1 MAVSAKKQVTQSAS
15 EAAQAVDA
23 KKAAIAKR
31 PNIIPKG
38 KGVSVKSVMFD
49 NVPSDFRVA
58 AQLAMVIDAYYDVI
72 SERGGEHQLVQVS
85 DLNDRLTDVNAFSI
99 YDEEYVQDVP
109 TVVKHYGQS
118 ILGKKAWKYKQGKIK
133 IGQFK

>member
-38 KGVSVKSVMFD
+38 KGVSVKAVMFD

-58 AQLAMVIDAYYDVI
+58 AQLAMVFDAYYDVI
-72 SERGGEHQLVQVS
+72 SERGG
-85 DLNDRLTDVNAFSI
+85 
-99 YDEEYVQDVP
+99 
-109 TVVKHYGQS
+109 
-118 ILGKKAWKYKQGKIK
+118 
-133 IGQFK
+133 

>member
-1 MAVSAKKQVTQSAS
+1 MAQSAQKQVAQSAS

-38 KGVSVKSVMFD
+38 KGVNVKAVMFD

-58 AQLAMVIDAYYDVI
+58 KQLAMVIDAYYDVI
-72 SERGGEHQLVQVS
+72 SEQGGEHRLVQVS
-85 DLNDRLTDVNAFSI
+85 DLNDRLAEV
-99 YDEEYVQDVP
+99 YEEEYVQDVP
-109 TVVKHYGQS
+109 TIVKHYSQS
-118 ILGKKAWKYKQGKIK
+118 ILGKEAWKYKQGKIK